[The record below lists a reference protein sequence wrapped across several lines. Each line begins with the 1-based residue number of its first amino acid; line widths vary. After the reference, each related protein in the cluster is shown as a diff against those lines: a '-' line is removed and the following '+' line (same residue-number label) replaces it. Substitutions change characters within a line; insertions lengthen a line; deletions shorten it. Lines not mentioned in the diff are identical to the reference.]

1 MGELNAV
8 KADMEIPIP
17 KAAIQSAYIHKK
29 MVKEMVTWDY
39 ENVKILDLVKRIE
52 DRIVSEVGSVFPG
65 QTTCDCFACARGAAS
80 ACDLAPRLTQLNGG
94 IAFPVGIGINHCVAH
109 YTPLAGNQTTIRRG
123 DLVKIDFGVHID
135 GEITDSAFTIG
146 VKTTDFDPLIEISRK
161 ATMIGVKA
169 SGPDKLL
176 SEIGA
181 EIEEYV
187 TSKEILLPCS
197 SSSNSTPV
205 PLKVMRELCG
215 HSIAPYTI
223 HAGKAVPNCK
233 IDFEYPLRMRPGEKY
248 AIEPF
253 VTTGNGVNIYGP
265 EKSHYMLK
273 PLKSQPKS
281 HYLSQFHKSIMEK
294 YGTLPFNRRWLDDDF
309 LLMSQQTS
317 DPLWGS
323 KRVDDSLLLCARQSR
338 ANRVE
343 TETHLHL
350 ASALD
355 QMVKEGILEEYPPI
369 YDVEGSYVAQTEH
382 NVWIGEKRAYQL
394 T

>member
-1 MGELNAV
+1 
-8 KADMEIPIP
+8 MESPIP

-39 ENVKILDLVKRIE
+39 ENIKILDLVKRIE
-52 DRIVSEVGSVFPG
+52 ERIVLEVQAISPH
-65 QTTCDCFACARGAAS
+65 Q
-80 ACDLAPRLTQLNGG
+80 TQLNGG

-109 YTPLAGNQTTIRRG
+109 YTPLTGNQVTLRAG
-123 DLVKIDFGVHID
+123 DLVKIDFGVQID

-146 VKTTDFDPLIEISRK
+146 VKTQDFDPLIEISRK

-176 SEIGA
+176 SEIGE

-187 TSKEILLPCS
+187 TSKEIELPGTS
-197 SSSNSTPV
+197 ETRSI

-253 VTTGNGVNIYGP
+253 VTTGNGLNIYGS
-265 EKSHYMLK
+265 EKSHYMI
-273 PLKSQPKS
+273 KSGKS
-281 HYLSQFHKSIMEK
+281 YKLTDGVLSSIMEK
-294 YGTLPFNRRWLDDDF
+294 YGTLPFNRRWLAE
-309 LLMSQQTS
+309 
-317 DPLWGS
+317 
-323 KRVDDSLLLCARQSR
+323 SLS
-338 ANRVE
+338 
-343 TETHLHL
+343 HLHIVD
-350 ASALD
+350 STLD
-355 QMVKEGILEEYPPI
+355 QRVKSGILEEYPPI
-369 YDVEGSYVAQTEH
+369 YDVEGSYVAQTEY

-394 T
+394 C

>member
-1 MGELNAV
+1 
-8 KADMEIPIP
+8 MEIPIP

-39 ENVKILDLVKRIE
+39 DGLSILDLVKRIE
-52 DRIVSEVGSVFPG
+52 DRIVFEVDA
-65 QTTCDCFACARGAAS
+65 QTQS
-80 ACDLAPRLTQLNGG
+80 QSKLQLNGG

-109 YTPLAGNQTTIRRG
+109 YTPLAGNQSTLRVG

-135 GEITDSAFTIG
+135 GEITDAAFTIG
-146 VKTTDFDPLIEISRK
+146 VNTTEFDPLIEISRK
-161 ATMIGVKA
+161 ATMMGVKA

-176 SEIGA
+176 SEIGE

-187 TSKEILLPCS
+187 TSKEIVLPRS
-197 SSSNSTPV
+197 GKSDPI

-253 VTTGNGVNIYGP
+253 VTTGNGVNLYGS
-265 EKSHYMLK
+265 EKSHYMIKSVRGTRSASQSPSLPVSPSH
-273 PLKSQPKS
+273 PL
-281 HYLSQFHKSIMEK
+281 HKTIMER
-294 YGTLPFNRRWLDDDF
+294 YGTLPFNRRWLDNIESH
-309 LLMSQQTS
+309 SQSQPS
-317 DPLWGS
+317 ISSG
-323 KRVDDSLLLCARQSR
+323 
-338 ANRVE
+338 
-343 TETHLHL
+343 
-350 ASALD
+350 LD
-355 QMVKEGILEEYPPI
+355 QMVKVGILEEYPPI

>member
-1 MGELNAV
+1 MEELNATV
-8 KADMEIPIP
+8 KLTMEYPIP
-17 KAAIQSAYIHKK
+17 KAAIQSAYIHKN

-39 ENVKILDLVKRIE
+39 ENIKILDLVKRIE
-52 DRIVSEVGSVFPG
+52 ERIVLEVQAISPH
-65 QTTCDCFACARGAAS
+65 Q
-80 ACDLAPRLTQLNGG
+80 PQLNGG

-109 YTPLAGNQTTIRRG
+109 YTPLTGNQVTIRAG
-123 DLVKIDFGVHID
+123 DLVKIDFGVQID

-146 VKTTDFDPLIEISRK
+146 VNTQDFDPLIDISRK

-176 SEIGA
+176 SEIGE

-187 TSKEILLPCS
+187 TSKEILLPNTS
-197 SSSNSTPV
+197 ETPI

-253 VTTGNGVNIYGP
+253 VTTGNGLNINGS
-265 EKSHYMLK
+265 EKSHYMIK
-273 PLKSQPKS
+273 PGKS
-281 HYLSQFHKSIMEK
+281 HKSHKSTFLGQGPKVRDAHRDPEGRRDISEGGSSSIMEK
-294 YGTLPFNRRWLDDDF
+294 YGTLPFNRRWLAESLSHRDI
-309 LLMSQQTS
+309 
-317 DPLWGS
+317 
-323 KRVDDSLLLCARQSR
+323 VDS
-338 ANRVE
+338 
-343 TETHLHL
+343 T
-350 ASALD
+350 LD
-355 QMVKEGILEEYPPI
+355 QMVKSGILEEYPPI